1 MICIT
6 CKDQL
11 SQFYIMKQQASKHLK
26 PSDIR
31 KLQIIDTIVGFLDL
45 TPTDCIVSKYSS
57 LIAVHTDTNDAV
69 FAEQLQNCNSILES
83 IELIQEDIQEP
94 VEYFEQDVNAE
105 LNDFTAAE
113 PMSEFEKDQIELL
126 PEENETIN
134 DEQIVMETQD
144 VKTEVVTSLKSTAP
158 RRPKKYQKSTLDPKQ
173 REWVRKE
180 LKQSAVCHVTS
191 FGTRTQWCCKKCSF
205 KCLTESLFRT
215 HLKSHAENTEIEQL
229 EEELVQPIGTTR
241 EVIQDNKSLI
251 TQKLWLQHQLQSQ
264 KEFVETSEGV
274 KVSWT
279 CSECSYV
286 TNNRG
291 RFRLH
296 LQKFHTT
303 VLVRGP
309 NKHSCFDCH
318 LRFDGENHLNVHKNC
333 HRIFD
338 VIAPHAHYP
347 SCDCCKLFFCSDDDL
362 QMHLQRHKETPEAVN
377 DPIIAI
383 GVVHRNGE
391 AFVNDEEELPEVLD
405 SNAPTC
411 GHCLFKFRSEN
422 ECKHHIMLYHAI
434 SFTCPFDS
442 RVFSG
447 IPTLSFGNH
456 LRQCHPDI
464 FPDLEIVCSFCKMQF
479 ETVYDKLAHMKVCK
493 AKNFQCD
500 HCDRSFFR
508 KAELL
513 HHLKVV
519 TGLMVF
525 AW

>member
-1 MICIT
+1 MICIA

-26 PSDIR
+26 PSEIR
-31 KLQIIDTIVGFLDL
+31 KQQIIDTVIGFLDS
-45 TPTDCIVSKYSS
+45 TPTDCIVSKYSN
-57 LIAVHTDTNDAV
+57 LIAVHTDTNDTI
-69 FAEQLQNCNSILES
+69 FADQLQNCNTLLELP
-83 IELIQEDIQEP
+83 EMAQEDIEEP
-94 VEYFEQDVNAE
+94 DYIEQDIKTEFA
-105 LNDFTAAE
+105 DFSVE
-113 PMSEFEKDQIELL
+113 QSSDFEKYQIEII
-126 PEENETIN
+126 PEDMVTIN
-134 DEQIVMETQD
+134 EDDFELKDEDKVEA
-144 VKTEVVTSLKSTAP
+144 VHTEIAP
-158 RRPKKYQKSTLDPKQ
+158 RRPKKYQKSNLDPKQ

-180 LKQSAVCHVTS
+180 LKQSAVYHVTS

-205 KCLTESLFRT
+205 KCLTENAFRVHLKT
-215 HLKSHAENTEIEQL
+215 HLENTEFEQL
-229 EEELVQPIGTTR
+229 EEELVQPVVAAR
-241 EVIQDNKSLI
+241 EVNPDNKSLI
-251 TQKLWLQHQLQSQ
+251 AQKLWLQHQLQSQ
-264 KEFVETSEGV
+264 KEYVETSEGI
-274 KVSWT
+274 KVSWS
-279 CSECSYV
+279 CSECTYV
-286 TNNRG
+286 TNKRG

-318 LRFDGENHLNVHKNC
+318 LRFDGESHLNVHRNC

-338 VIAPHAHYP
+338 VIAPYAQYP
-347 SCDCCKLFFCSDDDL
+347 VCDCCKLLFCTNEDL
-362 QMHLQRHKETPEAVN
+362 QVHLQRHKENPEALH
-377 DPIIAI
+377 DPITAL

-391 AFVNDEEELPEVLD
+391 AFVNDDEDPPEIPDL
-405 SNAPTC
+405 NAPTC
-411 GHCLFKFRSEN
+411 GHCLLRFGSEN
-422 ECKHHIMLYHAI
+422 ECKHHLMLYHAT

-464 FPDLEIVCSFCKMQF
+464 FPDLEIACSFCKMQF
-479 ETVYDKLAHMKVCK
+479 ETVYNKLAHMKVCK

>member
-1 MICIT
+1 MICIA
-6 CKDQL
+6 CKDQI

-26 PSDIR
+26 PEDIR
-31 KLQIIDTIVGFLDL
+31 KLQIIDTVAGFLDS
-45 TPTDCIVSKYSS
+45 TKSDCVVSKYSN
-57 LIAVHTDTNDAV
+57 LIAVYTDTNDTL
-69 FAEQLQNCNSILES
+69 FSDQLQNCNYLLES
-83 IELIQEDIQEP
+83 SEMAQEDIEASTDY
-94 VEYFEQDVNAE
+94 VEHDVK
-105 LNDFTAAE
+105 
-113 PMSEFEKDQIELL
+113 SEFADFIVEPASDFEKYQIEIM
-126 PEENETIN
+126 PEEIAANDGDFVVKEEEVQIEAET
-134 DEQIVMETQD
+134 T
-144 VKTEVVTSLKSTAP
+144 TP
-158 RRPKKYQKSTLDPKQ
+158 RRPKKYQKSSLDSKQ

-180 LKQSAVCHVTS
+180 LKKSAVCHVTS
-191 FGTRTQWCCKKCSF
+191 FGSRTQWSCKKCAF
-205 KCLTESLFRT
+205 KCLTENAFRV
-215 HLKSHAENTEIEQL
+215 HLKSHVENTEVEQL
-229 EEELVQPIGTTR
+229 EEELVQPITAAR
-241 EVIQDNKSLI
+241 EVNPDNKSLI
-251 TQKLWLQHQLQSQ
+251 AQKLWLQHQLQSQ
-264 KEFVETSEGV
+264 KEFVETNEGI
-274 KVSWT
+274 KATWS
-279 CSECSYV
+279 CSACSYA
-286 TNNRG
+286 TNKRG

-318 LRFDGENHLNVHKNC
+318 LRFDGESHLNVHKNC

-338 VIAPHAHYP
+338 VIAPYAQYP
-347 SCDCCKLFFCSDDDL
+347 SCDCCKLLFCTNEDL
-362 QMHLQRHKETPEAVN
+362 QIHLQRHKENVETLR
-377 DPIIAI
+377 DPITAI

-391 AFVNDEEELPEVLD
+391 SFVNDEEDLPEIPD
-405 SNAPTC
+405 PNAPTC
-411 GHCLFKFRSEN
+411 GHCLLKFGSEN
-422 ECKHHIMLYHAI
+422 ECKHHLMLNHAT

-464 FPDLEIVCSFCKMQF
+464 FPDLEIACSFCKMQF
-479 ETVYDKLAHMKVCK
+479 ETVYDKLAHMKTCK

-500 HCDRSFFR
+500 HCERSFFR